1 MEMIMTAPQTKP
13 TLCIG
18 VLTMN
23 EALRIEQCLKSA
35 AFADQVVVIDSGS
48 TDGTRETAVA
58 LGAEVHL
65 YADWQGFAVQRNRVL
80 QHVKTDYVL
89 FLDADE
95 LIPPELQVEIKQA
108 VASGE
113 NAAWEV
119 QWNQVAYGRALTWM
133 KSTDGIRRL
142 FKTSNLLAFEG
153 VVHEGAELRDKNTPI
168 KRFKT
173 RLLHYSRETV
183 YGSLQKLAQY
193 VQLGA
198 AKRAAAG
205 KSGGVLR
212 GFASAFA
219 IFLKLYVFRRGFM
232 CGPQGFLFCFFI
244 ALECFFRYAALH
256 YDAQSL
262 RKGQHAVR

>member
-23 EALRIEQCLKSA
+23 EAHRIEQCLKSA
-35 AFADQVVVIDSGS
+35 EFADQVLVIDSGS

-65 YADWQGFAVQRNRVL
+65 YPDWQGFAVQRNRVL

-95 LIPPELQVEIKQA
+95 VIPPELQVEIKQA

-142 FKTSNLLAFEG
+142 FKTSNL
-153 VVHEGAELRDKNTPI
+153 
-168 KRFKT
+168 
-173 RLLHYSRETV
+173 
-183 YGSLQKLAQY
+183 
-193 VQLGA
+193 
-198 AKRAAAG
+198 
-205 KSGGVLR
+205 
-212 GFASAFA
+212 
-219 IFLKLYVFRRGFM
+219 
-232 CGPQGFLFCFFI
+232 
-244 ALECFFRYAALH
+244 
-256 YDAQSL
+256 
-262 RKGQHAVR
+262 

>member
-1 MEMIMTAPQTKP
+1 MTIDQPSHP

-23 EALRIEQCLKSA
+23 EAHRIEQCLKSA
-35 AFADQVVVIDSGS
+35 AFADQILVIDSGS
-48 TDGTRETAVA
+48 TDGTRELAQS
-58 LGAEVHL
+58 LGAQVHL
-65 YADWQGFAVQRNRVL
+65 YPDWQGFAVQRNRVL
-80 QHVKTDYVL
+80 QHVSCDYVF

-95 LIPPELQVEIKQA
+95 VIPPELQIEIEQA
-108 VASGE
+108 VASQA
-113 NAAWEV
+113 NAVWEV
-119 QWNQVAYGRALTWM
+119 RWNQVAYGRALTWM

-142 FKTSNLLAFEG
+142 FKTNNVEGFEG
-153 VVHEGAELRDKNTPI
+153 VVHEGAQLRDTHTPV

-173 RLLHYSRETV
+173 RLFHYSRETV

-219 IFLKLYVFRRGFM
+219 IFLKLYIFRRGFM

-262 RKGQHAVR
+262 SKGRHAVR